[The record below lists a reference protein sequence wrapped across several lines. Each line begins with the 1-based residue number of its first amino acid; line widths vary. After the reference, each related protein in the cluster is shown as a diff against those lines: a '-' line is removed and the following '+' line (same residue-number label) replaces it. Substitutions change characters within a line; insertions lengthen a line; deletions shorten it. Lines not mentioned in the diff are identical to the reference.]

1 MSMVEAAICPLC
13 GQGWCGRP
21 CLRDPKKQNALLFKG
36 DGTEKTLHERGLAWD
51 DPPLKPAAPAAKKKP
66 TMVLLKEL
74 AKRGVSVTEKIVTKT
89 TMAVTENRPSVTK
102 NTGVT
107 KKGRGRPKS
116 DKALTPAER
125 ARRARAKRKQK
136 E

>member
-1 MSMVEAAICPLC
+1 
-13 GQGWCGRP
+13 
-21 CLRDPKKQNALLFKG
+21 LRDPKKQNALLFKP
-36 DGTEKTLHERGLAWD
+36 DGTAKTLHERGLAWD
-51 DPPLKPAAPAAKKKP
+51 DPPLQPAAPAARKKP

-74 AKRGVSVTEKIVTKT
+74 AKRGVTKPAGVTEKIVTKPAA
-89 TMAVTENRPSVTK
+89 AVTKPPSVTK
-102 NTGVT
+102 PRHG
-107 KKGRGRPKS
+107 GRPLVG